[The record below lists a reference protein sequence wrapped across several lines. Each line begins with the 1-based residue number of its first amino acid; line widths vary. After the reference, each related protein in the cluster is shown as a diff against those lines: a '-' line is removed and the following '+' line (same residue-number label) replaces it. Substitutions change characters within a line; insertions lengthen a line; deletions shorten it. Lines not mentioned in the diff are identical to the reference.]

1 VTASEALDIVRQ
13 LRAMGARRV
22 CVGGIE
28 AEWPGAPAVL
38 AVEPDEV
45 PADVAQRRDAEEY
58 ERTLFHSS
66 GGATW

>member
-1 VTASEALDIVRQ
+1 
-13 LRAMGARRV
+13 
-22 CVGGIE
+22 
-28 AEWPGAPAVL
+28 VL